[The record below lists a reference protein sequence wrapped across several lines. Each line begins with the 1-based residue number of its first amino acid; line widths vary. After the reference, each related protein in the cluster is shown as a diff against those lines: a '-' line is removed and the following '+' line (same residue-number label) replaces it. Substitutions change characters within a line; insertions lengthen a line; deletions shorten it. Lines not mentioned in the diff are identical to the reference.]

1 MCGFGVPCAS
11 AQSPAGL
18 RLWTD
23 RPAALQGATAKR
35 FLPSG
40 PSRSA
45 APAPRVSRR
54 AAGVLARRS
63 WEASYLQA
71 CPSPCPQRD
80 AQGHRLCLGPAWPT
94 LEVGPRRW
102 GPSLEESNH
111 APALAVGKAMVLKT
125 SDLEPK
131 RPS

>member
-23 RPAALQGATAKR
+23 RPGGPAGRHGKALPPKRAEPERGPRALCVPQG
-35 FLPSG
+35 S
-40 PSRSA
+40 
-45 APAPRVSRR
+45 
-54 AAGVLARRS
+54 GVLARRS